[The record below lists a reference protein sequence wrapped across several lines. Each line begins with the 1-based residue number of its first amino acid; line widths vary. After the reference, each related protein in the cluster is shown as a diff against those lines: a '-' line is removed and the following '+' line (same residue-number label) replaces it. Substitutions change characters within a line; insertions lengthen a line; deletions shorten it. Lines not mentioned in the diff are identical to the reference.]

1 MHYAV
6 FGPYRLARDGALVS
20 RSTEDRHGLWHMMEA
35 DAPGQNVHGAG
46 GFLFPVN
53 ANSTVAVASLFTRT
67 VCLSTPDRSCQ
78 AACAIKPPID
88 SPRPI
93 SPALQRLFSGLSHGP

>member
-1 MHYAV
+1 MPLMDRPNPAMQYSV

-20 RSTEDRHGLWHMMEA
+20 RSAEDRRGLWHMMEA

-78 AACAIKPPID
+78 VFHTAREKKMTVNRARA
-88 SPRPI
+88 
-93 SPALQRLFSGLSHGP
+93 